1 MTRVFVDSDVI
12 LDFLLSR
19 APFAESAAVIFSHG
33 ERGKLS
39 LLTSTLSF
47 MNVHYIAGVVTDRSR
62 ARSLALRLRSLLE
75 LLPVRPKHVDA
86 AFASESRDVEDYV
99 QYDVAR
105 DNHVDY
111 LVTRNK
117 DDYPREPS
125 FVMTPAVFLDT
136 LPS

>member
-1 MTRVFVDSDVI
+1 MTKVFLDSDVI

-19 APFAESAAVIFSHG
+19 ASFSQCAGIIFSLG

-39 LLTSTLSF
+39 LLTSTLAF
-47 MNVHYIAGVVTDRSR
+47 MNVHYIAGAATDRSK

-75 LLPVRPKHVDA
+75 LLPVTPKHVDA
-86 AFASESRDVEDYV
+86 AFASEFGDIEDYS

-105 DNHVDY
+105 DAHVDY

-125 FVMTPAVFLDT
+125 FIMTPTVFLDT